1 MHIQNIQKATSRL
14 AAAVLTT
21 GIFVASAAVPVSASS
36 STSYHLPGF
45 CTRVTLPASLGA
57 GKPYDQKLSATYCQP
72 FKWAPGAH
80 QVDVL
85 TAGATYTGS
94 YWNWPVNPALYSY
107 VGKTLYMGND
117 SDPMNAGR
125 AVVIYDRIGTGQ
137 SSRPASTD
145 LTLDAEAYVLH
156 SIVQTLHFGGYG
168 FQKVNSIGHSY
179 GSGVV
184 IQEAG
189 TYKDVSRV
197 VVTGYLHDARNPIV
211 ATRNYP
217 ANQDPKFAGLGL
229 DNGYLTSKPGTR
241 GSSFYSASGDPAVIA
256 YDEVQKDVVPLTGF
270 LGYAAQQGAPAATN
284 ISASITVPVLAVTGQ
299 QDLIF
304 CSNAAVLDCT
314 NQAAVQAF
322 EAPFYSGAPN
332 FTAYTVPNTGH
343 DVALHPSANDSFG
356 VINSWIKSH

>member
-1 MHIQNIQKATSRL
+1 MHVNLQNIPKTATRLL
-14 AAAVLTT
+14 AAAVTAAV
-21 GIFVASAAVPVSASS
+21 FVAGAAVPVSASADYS
-36 STSYHLPGF
+36 NYHLPGF
-45 CTRVTLPASLGA
+45 CARVTVPVSLGA
-57 GKPYDQKLSATYCQP
+57 GKPHDQTLSATYCQP
-72 FKWAPGAH
+72 FKWAQGTH

-85 TAGATYTGS
+85 TAGATYTTS

-107 VGKTLYMGND
+107 VGKTLD
-117 SDPMNAGR
+117 AGR
-125 AVVIYDRIGTGQ
+125 ATVAYDRLGTGQ
-137 SSRPASTD
+137 SSRPVSTD

-156 SIVQTLHFGGYG
+156 TIVQTLHFGGYG

-189 TYKDVSRV
+189 TFKDVSRV

-217 ANQDPKFAGLGL
+217 ANQDPKFASLGL

-241 GSSFYSASGDPAVIA
+241 GLSFYSASGDPAVIA
-256 YDEVQKDVVPLTGF
+256 YDETQKDVVPLTGF
-270 LGYAAQQGAPAATN
+270 LGYAAQQGSPAATN
-284 ISASITVPVLAVTGQ
+284 ISGKINVPVLAVTGQ

-304 CSNAAVLDCT
+304 CSNALVLDCA

-322 EAPFYSGAPN
+322 ETPFYAGAPS
-332 FTAYTVPNTGH
+332 FAAYTVANTGH
-343 DVALHPSANDSFG
+343 DVALHPSANTSFG
-356 VINSWIKSH
+356 AINTWIKNN